1 MKILILTCNTGLGHN
16 STADSIKEKFTKE
29 NVQCEIADAL
39 SFVSPAMSDFICNTH
54 ATVYKYAPVL
64 FDMGYELAEKHPSIF
79 GNDSVAYN
87 FFCLGVK
94 KLEAYVLEKGF
105 TGIICV
111 HMFCALMV
119 TQLRKNPE
127 IDVKTA
133 FVSTDYTCHPGVQES
148 ELDVYFIPHENLQGE
163 FVACGVPEEKIIVSG
178 IPVKSI
184 FYQQGDKDKA
194 KEELN
199 IDKNAKHVLMMCG
212 SLGSG
217 PMEDITKKIV
227 SLMPKN
233 VHLSIVCG
241 TNKKLKKK
249 IEKHATENI
258 TVYGFTDKVSALMDS
273 ADLYVTKPG
282 GLSIT
287 EAARKRLPL
296 AFIDTVSGC
305 EGYNRYFFLS
315 RGLAIASNDPDKLPE
330 LIVKRLLNEE
340 ALNKQ
345 RLIMEKE
352 FSIDPQ
358 QVIFDYF
365 L

>member
-1 MKILILTCNTGLGHN
+1 MKIIGVIPARYNSTRFPGKPLAKILGKPMIWWVYNKVKDIVQFDEVYVATENEEIRNYCIKNDIEVIMTSDKHNTG
-16 STADSIKEKFTKE
+16 TDRMAE
-29 NVQCEIADAL
+29 V
-39 SFVSPAMSDFICNTH
+39 
-54 ATVYKYAPVL
+54 
-64 FDMGYELAEKHPSIF
+64 AEKIEGDLFVNIQGDEPLI
-79 GNDSVAYN
+79 NPEMI
-87 FFCLGVK
+87 K
-94 KLEAYVLEKGF
+94 KLLHSF
-105 TGIICV
+105 D
-111 HMFCALMV
+111 
-119 TQLRKNPE
+119 N
-127 IDVKTA
+127 
-133 FVSTDYTCHPGVQES
+133 S
-148 ELDVYFIPHENLQGE
+148 EVY
-163 FVACGVPEEKIIVSG
+163 
-178 IPVKSI
+178 
-184 FYQQGDKDKA
+184 
-194 KEELN
+194 
-199 IDKNAKHVLMMCG
+199 
-212 SLGSG
+212 
-217 PMEDITKKIV
+217 
-227 SLMPKN
+227 
-233 VHLSIVCG
+233 CG
-241 TNKKLKKK
+241 TLKKK

-305 EGYNRYFFLS
+305 EGYNRYFFLA
-315 RGLAIASNDPDKLPE
+315 RGLAIASNDPEKLPE